1 MTLPNGFNNMK
12 DRKCLRGLSEG
23 KQRSVIVGGGETVPM
38 PSPKGWGDFLEVRVE
53 EPWKAGGL
61 FVTC

>member
-1 MTLPNGFNNMK
+1 MALPNGFNNMK

-38 PSPKGWGDFLEVRVE
+38 PSPKGWGDVLEVRV
-53 EPWKAGGL
+53 
-61 FVTC
+61 